1 LLGSCDVRVARVD
14 WKKLFVFPVAASPCY
29 LVRFV
34 DLHLPHVSPLVSGFD
49 PLSLSIA
56 VDGLCVVT
64 ASGHLG
70 FRAAGVARY
79 LQAGNCPAQ

>member
-1 LLGSCDVRVARVD
+1 LLGSCDVGVARVE
-14 WKKLFVFPVAASPCY
+14 WKELFVFPVAASPCHV
-29 LVRFV
+29 VRFV
-34 DLHLPHVSPLVSGFD
+34 DLQLPHVSLLVSGFD

-56 VDGLCVVT
+56 VDRLCVVT

-79 LQAGNCPAQ
+79 LLAGKCPAQ